1 MNKEVRQMPRSM
13 VRNIPEEQNCILR
26 GSIKNQIE
34 LRRTTIPEL
43 ARKSGMKESTL
54 YAKIRDP
61 SRLTLRE
68 LRSLYRA
75 LQIPVEEK
83 ERLAR
88 EAM

>member
-1 MNKEVRQMPRSM
+1 MPRSM

-26 GSIKNQIE
+26 GSIKNMMEI
-34 LRRTTIPEL
+34 RRTTVPEV
-43 ARKSGMKESTL
+43 ARKAGMKESTL

-61 SRLTLRE
+61 AKLTLRE
-68 LRSLYRA
+68 LRALYKA
-75 LQIPVEEK
+75 LQIPEEEK

>member
-1 MNKEVRQMPRSM
+1 MPRSM
-13 VRNIPEEQNCILR
+13 VKNVAEEQNCIIR

-34 LRRTTIPEL
+34 LRRTSIPEL

-54 YAKIRDP
+54 YAKIRNP
-61 SRLTLRE
+61 STLTLRE
-68 LRSLYRA
+68 LRSLYKA
-75 LQIPVEEK
+75 LQVPVEEK